1 MMGKKKPNAA
11 VYTANFNG
19 TSSNDTVTANNSGN
33 IITYNRIT
41 MTSSGTLN
49 FTGSGTKDIYVFL
62 IGGGGSG
69 GVGFTGSTSNTGYGG
84 NGGNGGKVV
93 SLKYTIDSD
102 CSFNIN
108 AIGSGGAKPTSNG
121 TSGIAGG
128 ITSVTLPNNTVITAS
143 GGTGGLYR
151 TNGGSS
157 ASDQTP
163 LDASGVPLP
172 QTGGNGIKGDS
183 SSSSKPGLYKDGRNG
198 VNLTYETITFDP
210 ANNYAPGG
218 GGGAGYTTADKP
230 WNKAGG
236 TGGATDGASGG
247 NMSTDGSDCPATT
260 YGGGGGG
267 GGAINGTTSRK
278 GGKGGSG
285 VVMVFYT

>member
-11 VYTANFNG
+11 VYTTNFNG
-19 TSSNDTVTANNSGN
+19 TSSNNTVTVNNSGN

-69 GVGFTGSTSNTGYGG
+69 GVGQLGSDDNAHYGG

-121 TSGIAGG
+121 SSGINGG
-128 ITSVTLPNNTVITAS
+128 TTSVTLPNNTVITAT
-143 GGTGGLYR
+143 GGTGGKYR
-151 TNGGSS
+151 SGGGLS
-157 ASDQTP
+157 SDQTP
-163 LDASGVPLP
+163 YDTSSGVPLP
-172 QTGGNGIKGDS
+172 QTGGNGIKGTS
-183 SSSSKPGLYKDGRNG
+183 LQTSRPGLYKNGSDG
-198 VNLTYETITFDP
+198 VNLTYDNITFDP
-210 ANNYAPGG
+210 SNNYYAPGG
-218 GGGAGYTTADKP
+218 GGGAGINGIA
-230 WNKAGG
+230 WNSTGG

-247 NMSTDGSDCPATT
+247 NTSKDGSDCPSTT

-267 GGAINGTTSRK
+267 GGVTTGTTSRK